1 MVIQDSAVPKLQV
14 AEEAPGSPERKTIV
28 DQLVQVFN
36 QMVEVKVVTILE
48 QVELDIDA
56 PQGRTMATIT
66 PFKKDLNALVTV
78 FNLVDGD
85 VINII
90 APEVK
95 DDEALRAFHAAQV
108 EKSLTVLP
116 ANIASMVELG
126 KAIISEFT

>member
-1 MVIQDSAVPKLQV
+1 MVIQGSTAPKLQV
-14 AEEAPGSPERKTIV
+14 DDEASGSPERRTIV

-48 QVELDIDA
+48 RVELDLQA

-78 FNLVDGD
+78 FNLIDGD

-95 DDEALRAFHAAQV
+95 DDEALRSFHTAQV

-116 ANIASMVELG
+116 ANMASMVELG
-126 KAIISEFT
+126 KAILKEFP

>member
-1 MVIQDSAVPKLQV
+1 MAIQGSAVPKLQV
-14 AEEAPGSPERKTIV
+14 DEGASASPERKTIV

-48 QVELDIDA
+48 QVELDLQA